1 MKFVRVGLDF
11 ELADFELAE
20 LKFAD
25 IKLSLLKSW
34 IKFEL
39 AGSSS

>member
-20 LKFAD
+20 FKFAD
-25 IKLSLLKSW
+25 SKLSLLKN
-34 IKFEL
+34 
-39 AGSSS
+39 